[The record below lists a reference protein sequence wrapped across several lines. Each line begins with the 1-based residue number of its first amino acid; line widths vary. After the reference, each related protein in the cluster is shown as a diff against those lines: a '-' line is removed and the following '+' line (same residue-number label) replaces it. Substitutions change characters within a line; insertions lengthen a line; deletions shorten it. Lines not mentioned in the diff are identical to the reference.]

1 MSEFSNQMVRP
12 KYRPDID
19 GLRAIAVLSVLAFH
33 LGWSRMAGGFV
44 GVDVFFVISGYLISA
59 IVFSEVA
66 TSSFS
71 ILAFYERR
79 IRRIFPALFGML
91 IIFSIVASF
100 YLLPT
105 EFVDFAKS
113 LFAAATSSSNFYFWK
128 HSGYFDSPTSSPL
141 LHTWSLAVEEQF
153 YILFPIFLLVVRRFF
168 PERLRIGV
176 VVLFFASLLASA
188 VIVPIDSVTAFYMP
202 YTRAWELLL
211 GTILSLGMFPR
222 LHSLFM
228 RNVAT
233 LAGIALILYSVTT
246 YNTHTPFPGLAALPP
261 CIGSVLIIGAG
272 EFGSSLVGS
281 VLSWRPF
288 VFIGLISYSLYL
300 WHWPVIILHEL
311 GLSLNLQ
318 SVLPPRYANQLAAVR
333 FDMYMEI
340 VISFVLAILSW
351 RFVER
356 PFRSR
361 PLRVGRRPLFALS
374 TAAMV
379 AVIAFSVAVI
389 MAGGFNG
396 RFPPASV
403 KVASYLAN
411 HDAGSFGRVGSCFVT
426 ESSRSTV
433 LDNDECLRT
442 VEGKRN
448 YLLIGDSLAGALW
461 SGLSTSLPDDHV
473 LLASVSNCK
482 PFVHPV
488 GSSDCK
494 REMDYIFQT
503 YLPAHRIQALL
514 LEGRWKPENMEGL
527 AETIAWAKQHQ
538 LPVIVFGPVPEYDAP
553 LPRLLAYSIAWHEPG
568 LADRHRVASREV
580 VDEQM
585 QSLAAST
592 WHVPYISL
600 YQAICN
606 GGDCVEYADAAHEV
620 PLMNDIGHLNE
631 FGSALIVRRL
641 IDRGELR

>member
-1 MSEFSNQMVRP
+1 MSELSNRMVRP

-19 GLRAIAVLSVLAFH
+19 GLRAVAVLSVLAFH
-33 LGWSRMAGGFV
+33 LGWGRMAGGFV

-66 TSSFS
+66 TTSFS
-71 ILAFYERR
+71 ILTFYERR

-91 IIFSIVASF
+91 IVFSVVASF

-113 LFAAATSSSNFYFWK
+113 LLAAATSSSNFYFWK

-153 YILFPIFLLVVRRFF
+153 YILFPIFLVVVRRFF
-168 PERLRIGV
+168 PGRLRIGV
-176 VVLFFASLLASA
+176 VVLFFASLVTSA

-211 GTILSLGMFPR
+211 GTMLSLGMFPR

-233 LAGIALILYSVTT
+233 LAGIGLILFSITI
-246 YNTHTPFPGLAALPP
+246 YNTHSPFPGLAALPP

-311 GLSLNLQ
+311 GLSFNLQ
-318 SVLPPRYANQLAAVR
+318 SLFSARYANQLAAVR

-340 VISFVLAILSW
+340 VVSFALATLSW

-361 PLRVGRRPLFALS
+361 PLRIGRRPLFAFS
-374 TAAMV
+374 GAAMA
-379 AVIAFSVAVI
+379 AVIAYSGAVI
-389 MAGGFNG
+389 NAGGFKG

-411 HDAGSFGRVGSCFVT
+411 HNAGSFGRVGSCFIT
-426 ESSRSTV
+426 ESSRSAV
-433 LDNDECLRT
+433 LDNDQCLRT

-461 SGLSTSLPDDHV
+461 SGLSSSLPDDHV

-482 PFVHPV
+482 PFVRPV

-494 REMDYIFQT
+494 KEMEYIFQI
-503 YLPAHRIQALL
+503 YLPSHTIQALL
-514 LEGRWKPENMEGL
+514 LEGRWRPENMSDL
-527 AETIAWAKQHQ
+527 TETIAWAKQRQ

-553 LPRLLAYSIAWHEPG
+553 LPRLLAYSIAWHDPH
-568 LADRHRVASREV
+568 LADRHRVASRGV
-580 VDEQM
+580 VDAQM

-606 GGDCVEYADAAHEV
+606 GEDCVEYADAAHEV

>member
-1 MSEFSNQMVRP
+1 MARP

-19 GLRAIAVLSVLAFH
+19 GLRAVAVLSVLAFH
-33 LGWSRMAGGFV
+33 LGWGRMSGGFV

-91 IIFSIVASF
+91 IVFSIVASF

-113 LFAAATSSSNFYFWK
+113 LVAASTSSSNFYFWR

-153 YILFPIFLLVVRRFF
+153 YILFPIFLVVVRRFF

-176 VVLFFASLLASA
+176 VVLFFASLIASA
-188 VIVPIDSVTAFYMP
+188 VMVRIDSVTAFYMP

-211 GTILSLGMFPR
+211 GTILSLRMFPR
-222 LHSLFM
+222 MHSLLM

-233 LAGIALILYSVTT
+233 LSGIGLILYSIVT
-246 YNTHTPFPGLAALPP
+246 YNRHTPFPGLAALPP
-261 CIGSVLIIGAG
+261 CIGAVLIIGAG
-272 EFGSSLVGS
+272 EFGPSLVGS

-311 GLSLNLQ
+311 GLSVNLQ
-318 SVLPPRYANQLAAVR
+318 SILAPRYANQLAAVR

-340 VISFVLAILSW
+340 VMSFVLAVLSW

-361 PLRVGRRPLFALS
+361 PQRVGRRPLFALS
-374 TAAMV
+374 AATM
-379 AVIAFSVAVI
+379 AILIAFSVAVI
-389 MAGGFNG
+389 FAGGFKG

-411 HDAGSFGRVGSCFVT
+411 HDAGGFGRVGACFIT
-426 ESSRSTV
+426 ESSRSAV
-433 LDNDECLRT
+433 LDNDLCLRT

-461 SGLSTSLPDDHV
+461 SGLSSSLPGDHV
-473 LLASVSNCK
+473 LLASISNCK

-488 GSSDCK
+488 GSSVCK
-494 REMDYIFQT
+494 KEMDYIFQA
-503 YLPAHRIQALL
+503 YLPTHVIQALL
-514 LEGRWKPENMEGL
+514 LEGRWKPENMGEL
-527 AETIAWAKQHQ
+527 TETIEWAKQRE

-553 LPRLLAYSIAWHEPG
+553 LPRLLAYSIAWHQPD
-568 LADRHRVASREV
+568 LASRHRVASREV
-580 VDEQM
+580 MDAQM

-606 GGDCVEYADAAHEV
+606 DKDCVEYADAAHEV

-631 FGSALIVRRL
+631 FGSALVVRRL